1 MAMTLQDITS
11 TLRLTLRQPRQAARV
26 VIGWP
31 LSPGERWTVLALM
44 AVASTLS
51 AEVFVALAPEGA
63 DPAMAMLLGNPVAF
77 AAMQFGGLALMAG
90 LIFAVG
96 RRFGGTGGF
105 ADGLAILGWL
115 QVILVALQL
124 AQIIAMAVLPQ
135 LAVVIGLASLM
146 LTLWLMPNFI
156 AELHGFRSAF
166 KTFLGMMGSMVGLVL
181 ALSFVLVFVFGVGV

>member
-51 AEVFVALAPEGA
+51 AEVFVALTPEGV
-63 DPAMAMLLGNPVAF
+63 DPTMAMLLGNPVAF

>member
-96 RRFGGTGGF
+96 RQFGGTGGF
-105 ADGLAILGWL
+105 AGGLAILGWL
-115 QVILVALQL
+115 QVILFALQL
-124 AQIIAMAVLPQ
+124 AQIIAMAVLPP
-135 LAVVIGLASLM
+135 LAVVIGLASLV

>member
-31 LSPGERWTVLALM
+31 LSSGERWTVLALM